1 MITLIIFALFRI
13 FDVARV
19 IQMNME
25 ISIVLAYGCLVLP
38 PMQEMVEV
46 KYTHIFTQILTT
58 ILSKFILFCH
68 IYIVFV
74 IIIGMPGRIHSDTL
88 FLHDLFHVY
97 AFRKYTH
104 VFTCSFC
111 CAKRWPHDK
120 DTSMNYGLLLNR
132 NIIQRDLNVYLL

>member
-46 KYTHIFTQILTT
+46 KYNDISTKILTT
-58 ILSKFILFCH
+58 KKYKFIIFRH
-68 IYIVFV
+68 IY
-74 IIIGMPGRIHSDTL
+74 
-88 FLHDLFHVY
+88 
-97 AFRKYTH
+97 
-104 VFTCSFC
+104 SFC
-111 CAKRWPHDK
+111 QYDRYAGSYRF
-120 DTSMNYGLLLNR
+120 
-132 NIIQRDLNVYLL
+132 

>member
-46 KYTHIFTQILTT
+46 KYDDIFTPILTT
-58 ILSKFILFCH
+58 KTYNMI
-68 IYIVFV
+68 
-74 IIIGMPGRIHSDTL
+74 
-88 FLHDLFHVY
+88 
-97 AFRKYTH
+97 
-104 VFTCSFC
+104 
-111 CAKRWPHDK
+111 
-120 DTSMNYGLLLNR
+120 
-132 NIIQRDLNVYLL
+132 